1 MSAYRLTL
9 PAEDDV
15 LGIWFHIAKDNLAAA
30 DRFVD
35 RLTEAFQLL
44 ADNPEMGERMERYRL
59 GLRAWS
65 LGNYIIYFHA
75 TVEGIEVYRVLHGAR
90 DQGRLL

>member
-1 MSAYRLTL
+1 MSAYRLTQ
-9 PAEDDV
+9 PAEEDV
-15 LGIWFHIAKDNLAAA
+15 LGIWLHIAQDNLVAA

-35 RLTEAFQLL
+35 RLTEAYQLL
-44 ADNPEMGERMERYRL
+44 ADNPEMGEKMDQYRF

-65 LGNYIIYFHA
+65 LGNYVIYFQG
-75 TVEGIEVYRVLHGAR
+75 VPEGIEVYRVLHGAR